1 MYTTRANILLEVD
14 RIEDAIADC
23 EKAIKINPNYMA
35 AYKAYS
41 RALCYKNK
49 LGAAYE
55 MLKRGW
61 VKDKEN
67 VQIKALMELLDR
79 EIKMDSIVPKDHPER
94 GRMQRFIDWMKGNG
108 ARFPKIKMRIC
119 NSEGT
124 DW

>member
-49 LGAAYE
+49 LGAAFE

-67 VQIKALMELLDR
+67 VHIKALMELLER
-79 EIKMDSIVPKDHPER
+79 EI
-94 GRMQRFIDWMKGNG
+94 
-108 ARFPKIKMRIC
+108 
-119 NSEGT
+119 
-124 DW
+124 

>member
-1 MYTTRANILLEVD
+1 MFTTRANILLEVGK
-14 RIEDAIADC
+14 IEEAIADC
-23 EKAIKINPNYMA
+23 EKALKIKPDYMA
-35 AYKAYS
+35 AYKTYS

-67 VQIKALMELLDR
+67 KEIITMMEILDR
-79 EIKMDSIVPKDHPER
+79 EIKMDGLLPKDHPER
-94 GRMQRFIDWMKGNG
+94 GKMQRFLDWLKGNG

-119 NSEGT
+119 SSDGA